1 MVTSEQND
9 LRNVAPL
16 NYVDLLILTLTQHEK
31 NLSLII
37 EKLQRISNKLDKIS
51 QQLAD
56 QQKGR

>member
-1 MVTSEQND
+1 LVTSEQND